1 MTLFLASVRDVAEAE
16 TALVAGADI
25 VDLKDPANGALG
37 AVDRAA
43 SRGASVSMIAGRAP
57 AARRSAICRCSR
69 PAIRARGASSA
80 RSLGVDYV
88 KFGLFPDG
96 DAASLLE
103 ALAPLAAS
111 IRLIVVVFADRPPDF
126 DAAEAAAKAGIAGI
140 MLDTAGKG
148 SGSLLDHLT
157 LGDVARFVARARA
170 YGLMVGL
177 AGSLRAA
184 QIPALLDLEPDVLG
198 FRGALCRGGRTGR
211 LELGATRAVRALIP
225 HESNGNTEAGIDVV
239 LGESGRGLTEADATW
254 KSA

>member
-1 MTLFLASVRDVAEAE
+1 MTLFLASVRDAAEAE
-16 TALVAGADI
+16 TALAAGADI
-25 VDLKDPANGALG
+25 IDLKEPANGALG
-37 AVDRAA
+37 AVGRAA
-43 SRGASVSMIAGRAP
+43 SAVILSMIADRAP
-57 AARRSAICRCSR
+57 ASATVGDLPMQ
-69 PAIRARGASSA
+69 PAGIVRAVRERG
-80 RSLGVDYV
+80 SLGVDYV
-88 KFGLFPDG
+88 KVGLFPDG
-96 DAASLLE
+96 NPQACVE
-103 ALAPLAAS
+103 ALGPLAAS

-157 LGDVARFVARARA
+157 LGDVAGFVARARA
-170 YGLMVGL
+170 YGLTVGL

-184 QIPALLDLEPDVLG
+184 QIPVLLDLEPDVLG

-211 LELGATRAVRALIP
+211 LELDATRAVRALIP

-239 LGESGRGLTEADATW
+239 LGESGRGVMEAVATW